1 MVLRKHND
9 HTFKHLSST
18 LNITDADASETLL
31 LQGILPHKTV
41 TVDEK
46 YLWEKIL
53 IGVCK
58 SM

>member
-31 LQGILPHKTV
+31 LKDILPHKTV